1 MWGSLKFWKS
11 NAFTGPISPS
21 IESEYSKNGK
31 DSHFGLLLKKLKTR
45 SNRQMLHK
53 NRDQK
58 AHKKLAKSGLKSRE
72 KLDKKARKKPG
83 QKPRQKA
90 RQEKKATKKIL
101 T

>member
-72 KLDKKARKKPG
+72 KLDKKSSEKTETKTETKSTTRKKSY
-83 QKPRQKA
+83 
-90 RQEKKATKKIL
+90 
-101 T
+101 

>member
-11 NAFTGPISPS
+11 NAFTGPLSPS

-31 DSHFGLLLKKLKTR
+31 DGHFGLLLKELKTR
-45 SNRQMLHK
+45 SNRQMLHN

-72 KLDKKARKKPG
+72 KRDKKARKNLDKNLV
-83 QKPRQKA
+83 
-90 RQEKKATKKIL
+90 KKHDKKKKL
-101 T
+101 LKKS